1 MCVCACV
8 RACVRVYVCVR
19 VRACVCVCVCVYAS
33 VCACICECTE
43 LTRSL
48 TALLTSHGLQRHDE
62 HLESGTDWRQQYFRT
77 IRGSF
82 TFPRSSH
89 GACCLS
95 SHHRYLSDCNVP
107 RALESI
113 SPSHVHTSLRHAI
126 RLRVYLLI
134 TSIYISHC
142 DIPSALESVSSSQV
156 LSDCNVPWGLGSIS
170 SSQVYIWLW
179 HSIRHGVYIPL
190 GVGSIA
196 SSQVYIWLWHSIR
209 HGVYRLI
216 TSIYLIMTF
225 H

>member
-1 MCVCACV
+1 MCVCVRACVRACVCMCVCACV
-8 RACVRVYVCVR
+8 R
-19 VRACVCVCVCVYAS
+19 VCVCVCVYAS

-113 SPSHVHTSLRHAI
+113 SPSHVHTSLRRAI

-134 TSIYISHC
+134 TSIYLIVTFQAPWSLSPHHKYYLTVTSHG
-142 DIPSALESVSSSQV
+142 A
-156 LSDCNVPWGLGSIS
+156 WGLSPHHK
-170 SSQVYIWLW
+170 YIFD
-179 HSIRHGVYIPL
+179 YDIPL
-190 GVGSIA
+190 GMGYIA

-209 HGVYRLI
+209 RGVYRLI
-216 TSIYLIMTF
+216 TSLYLIVTF